1 MAKLMTS
8 RRDGREASDGIC
20 SPRKKRKVPITT
32 DSRHS
37 HAIAPN
43 LLERTFK
50 TAVPDT
56 VWLADISARHCL
68 SDQWRDKAP
77 MQSFFGSPKT
87 ELVHNTQFRTRA
99 GAKRALFEY
108 IEIFYNRQRR
118 H

>member
-1 MAKLMTS
+1 MTS

-56 VWLADISARHCL
+56 VWLADISARQCL
-68 SDQWRDKAP
+68 SEQGRDKAR
-77 MQSFFGSPKT
+77 SD
-87 ELVHNTQFRTRA
+87 
-99 GAKRALFEY
+99 
-108 IEIFYNRQRR
+108 
-118 H
+118 